1 MVLRRGETGNGWI
14 PYHQRDDAQF
24 KNSESNSEPS
34 AFGELDFKN
43 HQNFIKNSNV
53 EFSKILFQKFYL
65 SISSIAQ
72 NDLEVRIS
80 KCP

>member
-1 MVLRRGETGNGWI
+1 MVLSRGETGNGWV

-43 HQNFIKNSNV
+43 HQNFIKIQK
-53 EFSKILFQKFYL
+53 FSKILLKKFYP
-65 SISSIAQ
+65 
-72 NDLEVRIS
+72 RIRA
-80 KCP
+80 KLP